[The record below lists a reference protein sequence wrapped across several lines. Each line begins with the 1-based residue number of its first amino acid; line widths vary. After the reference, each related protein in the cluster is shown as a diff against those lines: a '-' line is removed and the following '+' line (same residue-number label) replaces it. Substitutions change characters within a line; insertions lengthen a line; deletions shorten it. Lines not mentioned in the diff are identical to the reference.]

1 MPMPVLEFR
10 KDRRTACSGV
20 SAAESFGSLI
30 LELSKAAARSG
41 VQVFPWEV
49 QAYSK
54 AARYSP
60 ARKREISLVPP
71 GRRQSMRI
79 ERPVLL

>member
-1 MPMPVLEFR
+1 MPVLEFR
-10 KDRRTACSGV
+10 KDRRTDCSGV
-20 SAAESFGSLI
+20 SVAGSSESLTF
-30 LELSKAAARSG
+30 ELSNAAASSG
-41 VQVFPWEV
+41 VQVLPWEV
-49 QAYSK
+49 HAYSK